1 MVSAAAQQKQEFRS
15 RFGNLR
21 ASDYP
26 ELSGRT
32 SERLLRDSSLAKAR
46 TAALFHAKQPE
57 PDLAPVAA
65 ELERRGVRT
74 AWPCVTGGGRLEF
87 RYAGTTGPFVTGAFG
102 IREPAPGCEP
112 APLAGLDVI
121 VVPALAYDRDGYR
134 LGRGKGYYDR
144 VLADPAFRGRAIGV
158 IPDGHLV
165 DLLPREP
172 WDRPVHA
179 VITDRR
185 SLDIV
190 SRRED

>member
-1 MVSAAAQQKQEFRS
+1 MLSAEAHQKQEFRS

-21 ASDYP
+21 APDYP

-32 SERLLRDSSLAKAR
+32 SERLLRDLSFARAR
-46 TAALFHAKQPE
+46 TVALFHAKQPE
-57 PDLAPVAA
+57 PDIAPVAA
-65 ELERRGVRT
+65 ELERRGVRA
-74 AWPCVTGGGRLEF
+74 AWPCVMDGGRLEF
-87 RYAGTTGPFVTGAFG
+87 RYADSGGPFVTGAFG
-102 IREPAPGCEP
+102 IREPASTCQA

-172 WDRPVHA
+172 WDRAVHA

-185 SLDIV
+185 SIDIV
-190 SRRED
+190 SRRDD